1 MGLFTSTL
9 SQMAF
14 LLLLIFI
21 GFFLAKR
28 RIIPAEG
35 ANLLSK
41 LENNVFIPALALG
54 TFSQN
59 FSADQIGY
67 AGQYFLCG
75 LLVISIAAPLAVLIS
90 RSLTK
95 DRYLR
100 NIYTYGLAFANFGFM
115 GNAVV
120 AALFPDIFMEY
131 MVFSLPLWIFIYV
144 WGAPYLLMPPKGGRS
159 SFLSGLSNLL
169 NPMFIGMIL
178 GAVLGLT
185 GLPIPSFLSSA
196 FTTLGNCMSP
206 MAMLLTGIT
215 IASIDLRAAVKNR
228 MVYILSIIR
237 LVIIPLI
244 AIGLLSLIPISYG
257 LALCTVC
264 TLAMPL
270 GLNSVVI
277 PSAYGLDTSAAAGMA
292 LVSHVLSCISI
303 PVIFMLFDMLMK
315 AV

>member
-1 MGLFTSTL
+1 MNLFTSTL

-21 GFFLAKR
+21 GFLLTKIK
-28 RIIPAEG
+28 IIPAEG

-59 FSADQIGY
+59 FSMDQIGY
-67 AGQYFLCG
+67 AGQYFLFG
-75 LLVISIAAPLAVLIS
+75 LLVISISAPLAVLIS
-90 RSLTK
+90 RYLTK

-120 AALFPDIFMEY
+120 SALFPDIFMEY

-144 WGAPYLLMPPKGGRS
+144 WAAPYLLMPSKSGKQ

-169 NPMFIGMIL
+169 NPMFIGMVL

-185 GLPIPSFLSSA
+185 ALPIPSFLSSA

-206 MAMLLTGIT
+206 IAMLLTGIT
-215 IASIDLRAAVKNR
+215 IASIDLKAAAKNR

-244 AIGLLSLIPISYG
+244 AIGILSLIPISYG

-264 TLAMPL
+264 ALAMPL

-292 LVSHVLSCISI
+292 LISHVLSCISI
-303 PVIFMLFDMLMK
+303 PVIFMLFDMIIK
-315 AV
+315 TA